1 MLVGG
6 SRQEGKKGDE
16 KIKELAYRDDKK
28 KENEK
33 CEEKVTASHKP
44 TNRSDVSVFKH
55 APPPYYHYPVVELRA
70 LKVDPDL
77 DCSPPKR
84 PTAPQEEEEDPE
96 AIPDTPNREVE
107 EGRVLV
113 APPTKK
119 IKTRQAVKEENVSI
133 MAPMIEVSGP
143 DGPMMVFRPW
153 TVNDMKEA
161 MAHLPSPE
169 EAGDRFSTELVT
181 FCKEFSP
188 TVHELRRLLAV
199 KLGASSWQKVSG
211 RLQREDCR
219 REHSDWEHRHN
230 LEYRTAVEELA
241 GGIRTSFP
249 ARVDTSKIGNC
260 FQSREESVQDY
271 YHHLY
276 EVFNKHSGLDEPAD

>member
-1 MLVGG
+1 MH
-6 SRQEGKKGDE
+6 
-16 KIKELAYRDDKK
+16 RDDKK

-44 TNRSDVSVFKH
+44 TNRFDVSVFKH
-55 APPPYYHYPVVELRA
+55 APPPYHHYPVAELRA
-70 LKVDPDL
+70 LKKMDPDL

-84 PTAPQEEEEDPE
+84 TTAPQGEEEEEEEDPE
-96 AIPDTPNREVE
+96 VIPETPKEEVE
-107 EGRVLV
+107 EERVQV

-119 IKTRQAVKEENVSI
+119 RKTRQAVKEENVSI

-199 KLGASSWQKVSG
+199 KLGVSSWHKVSG

-219 REHSDWEHRHN
+219 RR
-230 LEYRTAVEELA
+230 A
-241 GGIRTSFP
+241 GRPRKP
-249 ARVDTSKIGNC
+249 ARDMGMPLNK
-260 FQSREESVQDY
+260 
-271 YHHLY
+271 L
-276 EVFNKHSGLDEPAD
+276 VFEWSET

>member
-1 MLVGG
+1 M
-6 SRQEGKKGDE
+6 
-16 KIKELAYRDDKK
+16 A
-28 KENEK
+28 
-33 CEEKVTASHKP
+33 
-44 TNRSDVSVFKH
+44 
-55 APPPYYHYPVVELRA
+55 ELRA
-70 LKVDPDL
+70 LKIDPDL

-84 PTAPQEEEEDPE
+84 PTAPQAEEEEEEEDPE
-96 AIPDTPNREVE
+96 VIPETPNEEVE
-107 EGRVLV
+107 EERVLI

-119 IKTRQAVKEENVSI
+119 RKTRQAVKEENESI

-169 EAGDRFSTELVT
+169 EAGNRFSTELVT

-199 KLGASSWQKVSG
+199 KLGASSWHKVSG

-241 GGIRTSFP
+241 GGIRT
-249 ARVDTSKIGNC
+249 
-260 FQSREESVQDY
+260 
-271 YHHLY
+271 
-276 EVFNKHSGLDEPAD
+276 